1 MNVYY
6 YYYIKCKY
14 DYYYLSMIYLYYL
27 GIVLTKF
34 HLFIFHING
43 IVSVEA
49 IKLFGNCEKNFIY
62 YATCVSNFLNDQP

>member
-1 MNVYY
+1 
-6 YYYIKCKY
+6 
-14 DYYYLSMIYLYYL
+14 MIYLY
-27 GIVLTKF
+27 IVLTKF

-62 YATCVSNFLNDQP
+62 YATCVSNFLNDQPYKLLYLSFSSNEQIIPRRK